1 MKNFSARV
9 KAVLEG
15 KRGEVYID
23 TAVKMIIAVVIG
35 ALLLSGLYLIFND
48 MILPGLAERIQD
60 MFGSSGGGGNNG
72 GGGIIL
78 L

>member
-1 MKNFSARV
+1 MKKFFARV

-15 KRGEVYID
+15 KSGEMYID

-60 MFGSSGGGGNNG
+60 MFGSSGGGGNIG

>member
-1 MKNFSARV
+1 M
-9 KAVLEG
+9 
-15 KRGEVYID
+15 YID

>member
-1 MKNFSARV
+1 MKKFFARV

-15 KRGEVYID
+15 KRGEMYID
-23 TAVKMIIAVVIG
+23 TAVKIIIAVVLG